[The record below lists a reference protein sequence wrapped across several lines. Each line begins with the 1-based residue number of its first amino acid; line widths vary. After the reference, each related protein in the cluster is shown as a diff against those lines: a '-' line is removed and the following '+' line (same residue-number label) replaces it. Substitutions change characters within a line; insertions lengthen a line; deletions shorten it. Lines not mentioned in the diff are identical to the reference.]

1 VNKQPILMRHPWAS
15 NGIQTPK
22 TIIES
27 RGNKSNRQRV
37 SSLFDIAKPD
47 QPQISLRTGAA
58 SHKAGLPFVKKSSM
72 RSHRVFSLNEQD
84 IRVVRTLAIIPA
96 AS

>member
-15 NGIQTPK
+15 NDIQTPK

-47 QPQISLRTGAA
+47 QPQISLRTGA
-58 SHKAGLPFVKKSSM
+58 GLSQGRPPFCQEIQHAEPQS
-72 RSHRVFSLNEQD
+72 
-84 IRVVRTLAIIPA
+84 ILAQ
-96 AS
+96 